1 MGGALPAI
9 GYVSAAAIG
18 AGAGRVA
25 GQALEGG
32 EAPGDEEASDD
43 DEAPKA
49 GKKS

>member
-18 AGAGRVA
+18 AGAGTIA
-25 GQALEGG
+25 GALDDG
-32 EAPGDEEASDD
+32 EPPEDEEASDD
-43 DEAPKA
+43 EKAPKA